1 MPSVFTA
8 FSSLSPCVS
17 LLRFLSGFLRLF
29 SGLLRLFS
37 GFCRLPSLTLSAPYC
52 ALLAG
57 LLSAG
62 GAAAQ
67 QGTSA
72 LPLPLNEV
80 RMFTQALD
88 QIRSAYVEDID
99 DETLLGYAIEGMLSG
114 LDPHSAYMVGNEFDS
129 LQDTTTGEFGGLGVE
144 VSRRDGYILV
154 VAPIDDSPADRA
166 GVLAGDLIIE
176 IDNKPIGEM
185 QPDEAAK
192 MMRGAPGSDVS
203 ITIAREG
210 QEPFDL
216 VLTREVI
223 AISSVR
229 SRLLE
234 PGYAYLRI
242 SQFRGNTGEEFLEE
256 LGELMESDDPLKGV
270 ILDLRNN
277 PGGVLQAS
285 VQVVDAFIDDGVV
298 VSTKGRLEEAQSSY
312 RASAQTL
319 APDLPLVVLVN
330 EGSAS
335 ASEIVAGAL
344 QDHSRALIMGT
355 ESFGKGS
362 VQTVL
367 PLAADKAI
375 KLTTS
380 LYYTPSGRSIQAQG
394 IVPDIEVEEA
404 FVTRRARSVTQ
415 YRESDLNGHL
425 ENGND
430 APTDEANSEESK
442 EGQSGLTS
450 EELAQVLITA
460 EEVLVNDYP
469 LNEALNVLKGIN
481 AYKPLTMKNS
491 VE

>member
-1 MPSVFTA
+1 MSAHSTQARHAQTRRRRA
-8 FSSLSPCVS
+8 FPTTPFSFRT
-17 LLRFLSGFLRLF
+17 LRSTLA
-29 SGLLRLFS
+29 
-37 GFCRLPSLTLSAPYC
+37 LPFVLG
-52 ALLAG
+52 AL
-57 LLSAG
+57 
-62 GAAAQ
+62 AAASQ
-67 QGTSA
+67 SA
-72 LPLPLNEV
+72 LAQEDAATLPLPLNEV

-88 QIRSAYVEDID
+88 HIRRSYVEDID
-99 DETLLGYAIEGMLSG
+99 DETLLEYAIEGMLSG
-114 LDPHSAYMVGNEFDS
+114 LDPHSAYMAGNEFDS

-176 IDNKPIGEM
+176 IDNKPIREM
-185 QPDEAAK
+185 QPDDAAK
-192 MMRGAPGSDVS
+192 MMRGVPGSQVS

-210 QEPFDL
+210 EEPFDIT
-216 VLTREVI
+216 LTREVI

-242 SQFRGNTGEEFLEE
+242 SQFRGNTGEEFAEE
-256 LGELMESDDPLKGV
+256 LGELLAADGGLKGV

-285 VQVVDAFIDDGVV
+285 VQVVDAFIEAGEV
-298 VSTKGRLEEAQSSY
+298 VSTKGRLENAQSSY
-312 RASAQTL
+312 TATLQTL
-319 APDLPLVVLVN
+319 APDVPLVVLIN

-344 QDHSRALIMGT
+344 QDHGRALIMGT
-355 ESFGKGS
+355 DSFGKGS

-367 PLAADKAI
+367 PLAEDKAI

-404 FVTRRARSVTQ
+404 FVTRRSRSVTQ
-415 YRESDLNGHL
+415 YRESDLAGHL
-425 ENGND
+425 ANGND
-430 APTDEANSEESK
+430 EDLVLENAESK
-442 EGQSGLTS
+442 EGQSDLSS
-450 EELAQVLITA
+450 EELAQVLISA

-481 AYKPLTMKNS
+481 AYKPLAMKS
-491 VE
+491 ALD